1 MYVSGLLLC
10 REGGF
15 DSPHLRTHSLSHAHT
30 HTHIHTHTLTLT
42 HIHTQSLSRVTDAVV
57 RVNEKADREFFIKIK
72 GTGTI
77 RPVDRV

>member
-1 MYVSGLLLC
+1 MHIHTLTYI
-10 REGGF
+10 
-15 DSPHLRTHSLSHAHT
+15 HTHSHT
-30 HTHIHTHTLTLT
+30 HTLTLTLT

>member
-1 MYVSGLLLC
+1 MYLVC
-10 REGGF
+10 YYVEGGF
-15 DSPHLRTHSLSHAHT
+15 YSPHLRTHTLSHAHT
-30 HTHIHTHTLTLT
+30 HTHTLT

-57 RVNEKADREFFIKIK
+57 RVNEKADREFFIKTK